1 MFWVGGTLGGNRFI
15 APGIMVSGFWFLLR
29 KRGWRRAALPRT
41 FVAHGRE
48 ACDAV
53 ESARLPRSRAET
65 PWQPTWLPRAS
76 DADRRGRCLSCPSP
90 ERLSCERQALCEC
103 FEYLSRINRVFG
115 STLLETE
122 RSSITT
128 SAERPM
134 RAAILR
140 APPGAGKASSHAT
153 TRADPCRELPA
164 PDVDN
169 LSLTLIT
176 SRDQSEQKPE
186 TRTQNA
192 HAAFLLFPLEKIGWG
207 YTCSLAGMSSLGRSG
222 RYIHTAETRPTADP
236 TGNRGGCPRKQIPE
250 KTERAAET
258 DRPLGFRLW
267 ETAMGNRS
275 RNPMGNRG
283 LVSALCTNVLSA
295 LPFSTES
302 LRRLRW

>member
-1 MFWVGGTLGGNRFI
+1 MGRTGVLRQQHVLGGRNPWGEPFF

-90 ERLSCERQALCEC
+90 ERLSCERRALCEC
-103 FEYLSRINRVFG
+103 FKYLSSINSVFG

-134 RAAILR
+134 RAAILYE
-140 APPGAGKASSHAT
+140 GT
-153 TRADPCRELPA
+153 TRSWQGLIARYHTCRSVP
-164 PDVDN
+164 
-169 LSLTLIT
+169 
-176 SRDQSEQKPE
+176 RF
-186 TRTQNA
+186 TRT
-192 HAAFLLFPLEKIGWG
+192 
-207 YTCSLAGMSSLGRSG
+207 
-222 RYIHTAETRPTADP
+222 
-236 TGNRGGCPRKQIPE
+236 
-250 KTERAAET
+250 
-258 DRPLGFRLW
+258 
-267 ETAMGNRS
+267 
-275 RNPMGNRG
+275 
-283 LVSALCTNVLSA
+283 
-295 LPFSTES
+295 
-302 LRRLRW
+302 RR

>member
-1 MFWVGGTLGGNRFI
+1 MGRTGVLRQQHVLGGRNPWGEPFYRSRH
-15 APGIMVSGFWFLLR
+15 MVSGFWFLLR

-90 ERLSCERQALCEC
+90 ERLSCERRALCEC
-103 FEYLSRINRVFG
+103 FKYLSPINSVFG

-192 HAAFLLFPLEKIGWG
+192 CRFFAV
-207 YTCSLAGMSSLGRSG
+207 
-222 RYIHTAETRPTADP
+222 PT
-236 TGNRGGCPRKQIPE
+236 
-250 KTERAAET
+250 
-258 DRPLGFRLW
+258 
-267 ETAMGNRS
+267 
-275 RNPMGNRG
+275 
-283 LVSALCTNVLSA
+283 
-295 LPFSTES
+295 
-302 LRRLRW
+302 

>member
-1 MFWVGGTLGGNRFI
+1 MGGTVLSLQ
-15 APGIMVSGFWFLLR
+15 ALWFLVSAPKAMLAA
-29 KRGWRRAALPRT
+29 RRAATHFCGSREGGLRCGRVRQAAAIPSGNA
-41 FVAHGRE
+41 VA
-48 ACDAV
+48 ANMA
-53 ESARLPRSRAET
+53 A
-65 PWQPTWLPRAS
+65 RAS

-192 HAAFLLFPLEKIGWG
+192 HAAFCCSHSKKIECNVVIGRNELIRTKREIEAGVPENRSQKKQSAPQKPTDPWVFG
-207 YTCSLAGMSSLGRSG
+207 YGKPPW
-222 RYIHTAETRPTADP
+222 ET
-236 TGNRGGCPRKQIPE
+236 
-250 KTERAAET
+250 AAET
-258 DRPLGFRLW
+258 LW
-267 ETAMGNRS
+267 ETEVWCLLCARMRVAG
-275 RNPMGNRG
+275 RG
-283 LVSALCTNVLSA
+283 VDREILVVHTGQIGRF
-295 LPFSTES
+295 PTH
-302 LRRLRW
+302 

>member
-1 MFWVGGTLGGNRFI
+1 MGRTGVLRQQHVLGGRNPWGEPFYRSRHL
-15 APGIMVSGFWFLLR
+15 VSGFWFLLR

-103 FEYLSRINRVFG
+103 FEYLSPINRVFG

-164 PDVDN
+164 PGVDN
-169 LSLTLIT
+169 LSL
-176 SRDQSEQKPE
+176 
-186 TRTQNA
+186 
-192 HAAFLLFPLEKIGWG
+192 
-207 YTCSLAGMSSLGRSG
+207 
-222 RYIHTAETRPTADP
+222 
-236 TGNRGGCPRKQIPE
+236 
-250 KTERAAET
+250 
-258 DRPLGFRLW
+258 
-267 ETAMGNRS
+267 
-275 RNPMGNRG
+275 
-283 LVSALCTNVLSA
+283 
-295 LPFSTES
+295 
-302 LRRLRW
+302 

>member
-1 MFWVGGTLGGNRFI
+1 MGRTGVIRQQHVLVGGTLGGDAAVWFLVSGFSISLSRYST
-15 APGIMVSGFWFLLR
+15 PRLVVSGFWFLLR

-53 ESARLPRSRAET
+53 GSARLPRSRAET
-65 PWQPTWLPRAS
+65 PWLPHAS

-103 FEYLSRINRVFG
+103 FEYLSPINRVFG

-153 TRADPCRELPA
+153 TRADPCRDLPA
-164 PDVDN
+164 PGVDN
-169 LSLTLIT
+169 LSL
-176 SRDQSEQKPE
+176 
-186 TRTQNA
+186 
-192 HAAFLLFPLEKIGWG
+192 
-207 YTCSLAGMSSLGRSG
+207 
-222 RYIHTAETRPTADP
+222 
-236 TGNRGGCPRKQIPE
+236 
-250 KTERAAET
+250 
-258 DRPLGFRLW
+258 
-267 ETAMGNRS
+267 
-275 RNPMGNRG
+275 
-283 LVSALCTNVLSA
+283 
-295 LPFSTES
+295 
-302 LRRLRW
+302 

>member
-103 FEYLSRINRVFG
+103 FEYLSPINRVFG

-153 TRADPCRELPA
+153 TRADPCRDLPA
-164 PDVDN
+164 PGVDN

-192 HAAFLLFPLEKIGWG
+192 HAAFLLFHLKKIGWG
-207 YTCSLAGMSSLGRSG
+207 TPV
-222 RYIHTAETRPTADP
+222 HW
-236 TGNRGGCPRKQIPE
+236 PE
-250 KTERAAET
+250 
-258 DRPLGFRLW
+258 
-267 ETAMGNRS
+267 
-275 RNPMGNRG
+275 
-283 LVSALCTNVLSA
+283 
-295 LPFSTES
+295 
-302 LRRLRW
+302 

>member
-103 FEYLSRINRVFG
+103 FEYLSPINRVFG

-122 RSSITT
+122 ISSITT

-186 TRTQNA
+186 TRTQIP
-192 HAAFLLFPLEKIGWG
+192 FRF
-207 YTCSLAGMSSLGRSG
+207 
-222 RYIHTAETRPTADP
+222 
-236 TGNRGGCPRKQIPE
+236 RGSHLKKKSEHGGGTPVHWPE
-250 KTERAAET
+250 
-258 DRPLGFRLW
+258 
-267 ETAMGNRS
+267 
-275 RNPMGNRG
+275 
-283 LVSALCTNVLSA
+283 
-295 LPFSTES
+295 
-302 LRRLRW
+302 

>member
-1 MFWVGGTLGGNRFI
+1 MGRTGVLRQQHVLGGRNPWGEPFYR
-15 APGIMVSGFWFLLR
+15 SRHYGFWFLVSAPKARLAA
-29 KRGWRRAALPRT
+29 RRAATHFCGSREGGLRC
-41 FVAHGRE
+41 GRVRQ
-48 ACDAV
+48 AA
-53 ESARLPRSRAET
+53 ARAET

-90 ERLSCERQALCEC
+90 ERLSCERRALCEC
-103 FEYLSRINRVFG
+103 FKYLSPINSVFG

-122 RSSITT
+122 ISSITT

-192 HAAFLLFPLEKIGWG
+192 HAAFFFV
-207 YTCSLAGMSSLGRSG
+207 CSS
-222 RYIHTAETRPTADP
+222 YVH
-236 TGNRGGCPRKQIPE
+236 
-250 KTERAAET
+250 
-258 DRPLGFRLW
+258 
-267 ETAMGNRS
+267 S
-275 RNPMGNRG
+275 R
-283 LVSALCTNVLSA
+283 
-295 LPFSTES
+295 
-302 LRRLRW
+302 RRLC